1 LKTYIYILVLTL
13 LVVFN
18 SCGGVNTKLSP
29 NIINQLETTVDDGMI
44 QVDLPSCDVDSKK
57 RFVYDLLHDLYYWA
71 DEIGESN
78 IDLFADSSALLDGL
92 KSDKDRFS
100 FIMDRSIYEEHFN
113 STTAN
118 DYGFLSSSIGEGD
131 SVILF
136 VYPNSPAFKAGIKR
150 SDIITKATPLDDN
163 KSIIFTLLSN
173 DGSKKDIRLT
183 QTSYTKREVANSK
196 IIPLGDKKVGYFV
209 LNSFVGKNINSDLD
223 LLFQVYKKS
232 DIDEL
237 ILDLRY
243 NNGGDIA
250 ISAHL
255 ATLISGKKSFSHIFQ
270 HHIFNSAYSE
280 NNSDSYFDKKS
291 DYALDLKRL
300 FVITTENSASA
311 SESVISALR
320 AKENDMDVVIIG
332 TKSYGK
338 PYSMYPI
345 SFCDKVFFP
354 ILMKNFN
361 ADYDEDYDDGF
372 TPTCRVDDDYFH
384 DFGDLKEKNLKEA
397 IYYINH
403 ESCSK

>member
-1 LKTYIYILVLTL
+1 MKIYKLLAIFTI

-18 SCGGVNTKLSP
+18 SCGGSETKLSKDP
-29 NIINQLETTVDDGMI
+29 SKVEKTVDDGMI
-44 QVDLPSCDVDSKK
+44 RVNLTSCDVDSKK
-57 RFVYDLLHDLYYWA
+57 TFVYELLHDSYYWA
-71 DEIGESN
+71 DEIGGSS

-118 DYGFLSSSIGEGD
+118 DYGFLSSSIGDGN

-136 VYPNSPAFKAGIKR
+136 VYPDSAAFKAGIKR

-163 KSIIFTLLSN
+163 KSAILTLLSN
-173 DGSKKDIRLT
+173 DGTKKDIRLT
-183 QTSYTKREVANSK
+183 QMSYTKKEVANSK
-196 IIPLGDKKVGYFV
+196 LIQIGDKRVAYFV
-209 LNSFVGKNINSDLD
+209 LNSFVGKNISSDLD
-223 LLFQVYKKS
+223 ELFKYYKDS
-232 DIDEL
+232 SVDEL
-237 ILDLRY
+237 VLDLRY
-243 NNGGDIA
+243 NGGGDIS

-255 ATLISGKKSFSHIFQ
+255 ATLISGKKSFSNVFQ
-270 HHIFNSAYSE
+270 HHLFNSTYSE
-280 NNSDSYFDKKS
+280 SNSDSYFDKKS

-311 SESVISALR
+311 SESIISALR
-320 AKENDMDVVIIG
+320 AKENNMDVVIIG

-361 ADYDEDYDDGF
+361 TDYDEDYDEGF
-372 TPTCRVDDDYFH
+372 TPTCHVDDDYFH
-384 DFGDLKEKNLKEA
+384 DFGDIQEKNLKEA
-397 IYYINH
+397 LYYISH
-403 ESCSK
+403 ESCSN